1 MSKEVVIKSN
11 RYGMNLILD
20 SQIPFP
26 QLLECVARKFKES
39 GSFFKNAKMAVCFEG
54 RELTE
59 KEELALTDAIMANS
73 SVQIVS
79 ILDRPGVQEMRMK
92 RLVDAY
98 ESSFGQNAGMTDGRN
113 ANRLSSAESAG
124 SAETAGS
131 TGFPAKAAEPYPAE
145 AENDQAAADFYKG
158 TLRSGQVLESP
169 SSITII
175 GDVNPGAHIISNG
188 NVVVIGALKGN
199 AWAGAQGNRDCFI
212 FALDLRPIQLQIGD
226 LIAKSPDKDN
236 DTRAGRKKTKTENGY
251 TPRVAVARDGYICIE
266 PMTKGFLE

>member
-20 SQIPFP
+20 NQIPFP

-79 ILDRPGVQEMRMK
+79 ILDRPGMQEMRMK
-92 RLVDAY
+92 RLVEAY
-98 ESSFGQNAGMTDGRN
+98 ENSFERNAGMVNDRN
-113 ANRLSSAESAG
+113 ASRLSP
-124 SAETAGS
+124 AETAGS
-131 TGFPAKAAEPYPAE
+131 IGSAGTTGSPKPSQTE

-158 TLRSGQVLESP
+158 TLRSGQVLESA

-226 LIAKSPDKDN
+226 LIAKSPDRESDPK
-236 DTRAGRKKTKTENGY
+236 AGRKKIKTENGY

>member
-79 ILDRPGVQEMRMK
+79 ILGRPGVQEMRMK
-92 RLVDAY
+92 RLVEAY
-98 ESSFGQNAGMTDGRN
+98 ENSFGQNAGMVDDRN
-113 ANRLSSAESAG
+113 ANRPSP
-124 SAETAGS
+124 AETAGS
-131 TGFPAKAAEPYPAE
+131 AGSIGSAGATGSPKPSPAE

-158 TLRSGQVLESP
+158 TLRSGQVLESA

-226 LIAKSPDKDN
+226 LIAKSPDREFDP
-236 DTRAGRKKTKTENGY
+236 RAGRKKTKTESGY
-251 TPRVAVARDGYICIE
+251 IPRVAVARDGYICIE

>member
-20 SQIPFP
+20 NQIPFP

-92 RLVDAY
+92 RLVEAY
-98 ESSFGQNAGMTDGRN
+98 ENS
-113 ANRLSSAESAG
+113 
-124 SAETAGS
+124 
-131 TGFPAKAAEPYPAE
+131 KYPTE
-145 AENDQAAADFYKG
+145 AENDQATADFYKG
-158 TLRSGQVLESP
+158 TLRSGQVLESA

-226 LIAKSPDKDN
+226 LIAKSPDRESDP
-236 DTRAGRKKTKTENGY
+236 RAGRKKTKTENGY

>member
-79 ILDRPGVQEMRMK
+79 ILGRPGVQEMRMK
-92 RLVDAY
+92 RLVEAY
-98 ESSFGQNAGMTDGRN
+98 QNSFERNAGMVDERN
-113 ANRLSSAESAG
+113 ANRPS
-124 SAETAGS
+124 
-131 TGFPAKAAEPYPAE
+131 PAE
-145 AENDQAAADFYKG
+145 AENDQATADFYKG
-158 TLRSGQVLESP
+158 TLRSGQVLESA

-226 LIAKSPDKDN
+226 LIAKSPDREFDP
-236 DTRAGRKKTKTENGY
+236 RAGRKKTKTESGY